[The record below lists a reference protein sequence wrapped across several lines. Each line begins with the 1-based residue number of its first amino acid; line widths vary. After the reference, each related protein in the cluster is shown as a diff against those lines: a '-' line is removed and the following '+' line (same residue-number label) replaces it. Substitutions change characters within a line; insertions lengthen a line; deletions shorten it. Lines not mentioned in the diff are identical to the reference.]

1 MDQDPYTIL
10 GVSRDASDEEIKTA
24 YRNLAKK
31 YHPDRNPDDP
41 NAAEKMNQINA
52 AYDAI
57 KDGAAN
63 YYSQGNGYSSS
74 AGYNQYSW
82 SQNWNPFGGSY
93 QQAYQQTQERSEYQ
107 AAYHF
112 IVAAHYQEALN
123 ALSGVP
129 SGERT
134 GRWYYL
140 SSVANSRL
148 GNRIQALEHARIA
161 AEMEPNNSSYQQLY
175 AMLQQ
180 NGVYYQSYTTGNDM
194 SMPSSDRLCTSLC
207 LASVCCSLCGG
218 GNFFLCC

>member
-57 KDGAAN
+57 KDGTAN
-63 YYSQGNGYSSS
+63 YYSQGSGGYSS

-93 QQAYQQTQERSEYQ
+93 QQAYQQIGHEGKQK
-107 AAYHF
+107 
-112 IVAAHYQEALN
+112 
-123 ALSGVP
+123 SGGDVTAEP
-129 SGERT
+129 GGAGHRHGVE
-134 GRWYYL
+134 
-140 SSVANSRL
+140 
-148 GNRIQALEHARIA
+148 RIA
-161 AEMEPNNSSYQQLY
+161 QPTLEQVAEQ
-175 AMLQQ
+175 
-180 NGVYYQSYTTGNDM
+180 
-194 SMPSSDRLCTSLC
+194 
-207 LASVCCSLCGG
+207 
-218 GNFFLCC
+218 

>member
-1 MDQDPYTIL
+1 MEQDPYKIL

-31 YHPDRNPDDP
+31 YHPDYHPNDP
-41 NAAEKMNQINA
+41 TAAEKMNEINA

-57 KDGAAN
+57 KNGTAN
-63 YYSQGNGYSSS
+63 YYSQSSTGNTG
-74 AGYNQYSW
+74 YSW
-82 SQNWNPFGGSY
+82 SQNWNPFGG
-93 QQAYQQTQERSEYQ
+93 AYQQYYQQSQERSEYQ

-140 SSVANSRL
+140 SAIANSRL

-161 AEMEPNNSSYQQLY
+161 SEMEPGNASYRELY
-175 AMLQQ
+175 ARLQQ
-180 NGVYYQSYTTGNDM
+180 NGVYYQNYQSQNDM
-194 SMPSSDRLCTSLC
+194 TMPIGDRFCTSMC
-207 LASVCCSLCGG
+207 LASVCCSMCG
-218 GNFFLCC
+218 GNFFFCC

>member
-10 GVSRDASDEEIKTA
+10 GVSRDATDEEIKTA

-63 YYSQGNGYSSS
+63 YYSQGNGYSNG
-74 AGYNQYSW
+74 GYNQYSW
-82 SQNWNPFGGSY
+82 SQNWNPFGGAY

-112 IVAAHYQEALN
+112 IVAAQYQEALN

-129 SGERT
+129 SGERKRT
-134 GRWYYL
+134 AR
-140 SSVANSRL
+140 SKSR
-148 GNRIQALEHARIA
+148 GSGTPSR
-161 AEMEPNNSSYQQLY
+161 
-175 AMLQQ
+175 
-180 NGVYYQSYTTGNDM
+180 NGLR
-194 SMPSSDRLCTSLC
+194 DRCPIGIRPACMT
-207 LASVCCSLCGG
+207 
-218 GNFFLCC
+218 

>member
-41 NAAEKMNQINA
+41 NAAEKMNRINA

-57 KDGAAN
+57 KDGTAN
-63 YYSQGNGYSSS
+63 YYSQGSGGYSS

-107 AAYHF
+107 AAYH
-112 IVAAHYQEALN
+112 
-123 ALSGVP
+123 
-129 SGERT
+129 
-134 GRWYYL
+134 
-140 SSVANSRL
+140 
-148 GNRIQALEHARIA
+148 RIQALEHARIA
-161 AEMEPNNSSYQQLY
+161 VQMEPNNSSYQQLY